1 MTQKDT
7 ESAHAVVLAATKEK
21 AAKASGEEKAELEQE
36 THRLKGKL
44 AARKRLLDETR
55 KVRLLRD
62 CPTSKGRLCRG
73 FEPRLPNTEADKLVG
88 IRAAEELNAA

>member
-1 MTQKDT
+1 MKKTET
-7 ESAHAVVLAATKEK
+7 ESAHAEVLEAVNAK
-21 AAKASGEEKAELEQE
+21 AAKAEGKDKAELEQE

-44 AARKRLLDETR
+44 AARKRLLDKTR

-73 FEPRLPNTEADKLVG
+73 FEPRLPHAEADQLVS